1 MKTEKFKVIDFIR
14 QFIIMMD
21 KELECFPKKE
31 IEIKNRIKTNS
42 FDILELA
49 YEANSIEDKYIKK
62 DLLLKI
68 LSKVKVIDFL
78 LNLSLDKKL
87 ISQKVF
93 LKLSNKL
100 EDILKYVVGWQRLI
114 K

>member
-100 EDILKYVVGWQRLI
+100 EDILKYVVGWQKLI

>member
-78 LNLSLDKKL
+78 LNLSFDKKL

-100 EDILKYVVGWQRLI
+100 EDILKYVVGWQKLI